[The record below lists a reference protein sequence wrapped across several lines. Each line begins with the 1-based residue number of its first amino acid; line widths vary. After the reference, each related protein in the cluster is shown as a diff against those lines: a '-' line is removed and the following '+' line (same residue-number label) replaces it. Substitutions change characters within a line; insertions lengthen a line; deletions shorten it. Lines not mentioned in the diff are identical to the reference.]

1 MYKFNHTQY
10 NKIDS
15 DFVSL
20 KDFSLDSLEGIEANT
35 SFLNLLNS
43 FENRFSFSKTK
54 TFSFSKEGFLALFIE
69 LRQNYKDAKIAI
81 CESESEALIEAYKI
95 YKELGFEI
103 KLIPLNKDGSVNKN
117 EIKEAEID
125 FLFISSYVMDT
136 FYITDLK
143 EIKTL
148 TNAKIV
154 SNASAYFSNYSD
166 AVYFDN
172 YKLSGY
178 SLNAV
183 LLFNDSL
190 FLENSLGFIDTISMK
205 ICYEAIN
212 KQTFNNSL
220 KDVFLEKLIEKFKDD
235 IYFFVD
241 NSKTLPFTL
250 HIALKNIKARELI
263 RTLVFDNIYLSN
275 GEGCS
280 LGLSKPSRVIQAMG
294 YDETTSRNALSF
306 SFKEDLT
313 IEEINKIINKIYT
326 KYLQIKIMN

>member
-1 MYKFNHTQY
+1 MFKFNHTQY
-10 NKIDS
+10 NKIDF
-15 DFVSL
+15 DFLSL
-20 KDFSLDSLEGIEANT
+20 KDFSLDSLEGIEAN
-35 SFLNLLNS
+35 NS
-43 FENRFSFSKTK
+43 FINLENSFKNRFSFSKAK
-54 TFSFSKEGFLALFIE
+54 TFSFSKEGFLALFLE
-69 LRQNYKDAKIAI
+69 LRQNYKDVKIAI
-81 CESESEALIEAYKI
+81 FEGESEAIYEAYKL
-95 YKELGFEI
+95 YKELGFDI
-103 KLIPLNKDGSVNKN
+103 KLISLNKDGSVNKN
-117 EIKEAEID
+117 EIKELKID

-143 EIKTL
+143 EIKSL
-148 TNAKIV
+148 TNAKII
-154 SNASAYFSNYSD
+154 SNASADFSKYSD

-178 SLNAV
+178 SLNSV
-183 LLFNDSL
+183 LLFNDNL

-205 ICYEAIN
+205 VCYEAIE

-220 KDVFLEKLIEKFKDD
+220 KDVFSEKLIEKFKDD

-313 IEEINKIINKIYT
+313 QDEVNRVINKIYT
-326 KYLQIKIMN
+326 KYYQISKIN